1 MYQLYNLSVTG
12 PGQFDST
19 MYIQGNTSVVGSLSV
34 VSSVNLGDSLEV
46 VGDTKLK
53 SKYLYIS
60 IFSQFLVNSLFHY
73 WIFNHWTC

>member
-53 SKYLYIS
+53 SNLDVTNKS
-60 IFSQFLVNSLFHY
+60 VVVNFRC
-73 WIFNHWTC
+73 NE

>member
-53 SKYLYIS
+53 SNLDVTNKS
-60 IFSQFLVNSLFHY
+60 VVVNFRC
-73 WIFNHWTC
+73 NK

>member
-1 MYQLYNLSVTG
+1 
-12 PGQFDST
+12 

-53 SKYLYIS
+53 SNLDVTNKS
-60 IFSQFLVNSLFHY
+60 VVVNFRC
-73 WIFNHWTC
+73 NK